1 MLAVRSK
8 VKPEIKG
15 VERISAA
22 ISGGKDAKEFRGFMP
37 RCDMVAQHGQHR
49 PAKSPA
55 AAASSCYSR
64 HNRHLKINI
73 KLLLGPL

>member
-1 MLAVRSK
+1 MLAVWSE

-37 RCDMVAQHGQHR
+37 RCDMMAQHGQHR
-49 PAKSPA
+49 PARSPA
-55 AAASSCYSR
+55 
-64 HNRHLKINI
+64 L
-73 KLLLGPL
+73 PLTTLVTTDV